1 MLTVVRV
8 RWFRNIPLLN
18 WSKSNLN
25 FNATIFSHNYHLN
38 TLFYCWIYILHL
50 YAYLWNESGHIFAR
64 FSFQIELL
72 IFFVSLYFI
81 SQIVLR
87 TTNLKIPCHKVSE
100 ISLNFLMNICWMLF
114 IVIEKTFSTPF
125 ENIPNIITMES
136 RVLWIFYFIISYGA
150 SKMPYIYILMFISRF
165 WNFILHIQNFVNTLL

>member
-8 RWFRNIPLLN
+8 RWSRNIPLLN

-25 FNATIFSHNYHLN
+25 FNATIFSHNYHLKHYFITGFIFFIFTPIFEMN
-38 TLFYCWIYILHL
+38 PATF
-50 YAYLWNESGHIFAR
+50 FAR

-136 RVLWIFYFIISYGA
+136 RVLWTSYFIISYGA